1 MTMGVT
7 RLAEGGRAGRPA
19 ADGCVWIDI
28 DNPPQVQ
35 YLLPF
40 CAAFEAAGLDT
51 VVTARDYGRTVE
63 MLQAAGARP
72 QVFGKRVGRGTLR
85 KGAAAVLRARE
96 QTRFFAALGRPDV
109 LLAASRS
116 AAVAAWRMGV
126 PGYLI
131 GDYEHIHL
139 AIYRLTGSKIFYPE
153 LVGAEHYVRH
163 GLRGDQLIPFRG
175 LKEDLTFAGLDL
187 DQVEPCDLGDTPA
200 DAVRVL
206 FRPPSETSHYHD
218 DRSTEMA
225 RATLAWLAEAGA
237 VVVFAPREPEQVVL
251 LEDLSWRHPPVILER
266 SIPFASLLKSVDAV
280 ICSGGTMLR
289 EAAYLGIPAYSI
301 FCSQTGAVD
310 RWLQDIGRAWLLQS
324 PAELSRIELRKRP
337 PLRRLDSNPKLL
349 DQLAEVV
356 IAAARQR
363 RRGDQCLKAA

>member
-1 MTMGVT
+1 MAMGVT
-7 RLAEGGRAGRPA
+7 RLGEGGRVGLSGTRA
-19 ADGCVWIDI
+19 CVWIDI

-40 CAAFEAAGLDT
+40 RNAFEAAGLDT

-85 KGAAAVLRARE
+85 KGAAAVLRAHD
-96 QTRFFAALGRPDV
+96 QVRFFAGMGRPDA

-116 AAVAAWRMGV
+116 AAVAAWRMGI

-153 LVGAEHYVRH
+153 LVGREHYLRH
-163 GLRGDQLIPFRG
+163 GLRADQLIPFAG
-175 LKEDLTFAGLDL
+175 MKEDLTFAGLEL
-187 DQVEPCDLGDTPA
+187 DQVEPYDLGDTPT

-206 FRPPSETSHYHD
+206 FRPPAETSHYHD

-225 RATLAWLAEAGA
+225 RAALAWLAETEAL
-237 VVVFAPREPEQVVL
+237 VVLASREPKQAAL
-251 LEDLSWRHPPVILER
+251 LEGLPWRRRPVILER
-266 SIPFASLLKSVDAV
+266 SVPFASLLGSVDAV
-280 ICSGGTMLR
+280 VCSGGTMLR

-301 FCSQTGAVD
+301 FCSQSGAVD
-310 RWLQDIGRAWLLQS
+310 RWLADIGRAQLLRS
-324 PAELSRIELRKRP
+324 PADLSRIELRKRA
-337 PLRRLDSNPKLL
+337 PLQRLNSNPKLL
-349 DQLAEVV
+349 DQLTEVV
-356 IAAARQR
+356 VAAARQR
-363 RRGDQCLKAA
+363 RRADRCLTAA

>member
-7 RLAEGGRAGRPA
+7 RLDQGGRVGRIR

-40 CAAFEAAGLDT
+40 RAAFEAAGLDT

-63 MLQAAGARP
+63 MLRAAGARP
-72 QVFGKRVGRGTLR
+72 HVFGKRVGRGRLR
-85 KGAAAVLRARE
+85 KGAAALHRAHE
-96 QTRFFAALGRPDV
+96 QTRFFAEFGHPDV

-116 AAVAAWRMGV
+116 AAVAARRMGI

-139 AIYRLTGSKIFYPE
+139 GIYRFTDSKIFYPE
-153 LVGAEHYVRH
+153 LVGAAHYLRH
-163 GLRGDQLIPFRG
+163 GLRPDQLIPFRG
-175 LKEDLTFAGLDL
+175 LKEDLTFAGLDI
-187 DQVEPCDLGDTPA
+187 DRVEAHDLGDVPA
-200 DAVRVL
+200 HLFKVL

-218 DRSTEMA
+218 ARSTEMA

-237 VVVFAPREPEQVVL
+237 LVVFAPREPSQVRL
-251 LEDLSWRHPPVILER
+251 LEDLPWRHPPLTLER
-266 SIPFASLLKSVDAV
+266 SVPFASLLKCVDAV

-310 RWLQDIGRAWLLQS
+310 RWLQDIGRAVLLQT
-324 PAELSRIELRKRP
+324 PADLSGIELRKRG
-337 PLRRLDSNPKLL
+337 PLKRLDTNPQLL
-349 DQLAEVV
+349 DQLAEVI
-356 IAAARQR
+356 IAAVKQR
-363 RRGDQCLKAA
+363 RRGNRCLLAA